1 MTTCP
6 YSFDAAEAGVAGEKD
21 WNRRT
26 EQERAEALAR
36 LEKLR
41 RIWDAQEPR
50 PKRLETPR
58 KPAQVSRGALNPL
71 RWEPRE

>member
-6 YSFDAAEAGVAGEKD
+6 YSFDAADADTPGEKD
-21 WNRRT
+21 WNQRS
-26 EQERAEALAR
+26 EKERAEALAH

-41 RIWDAQEPR
+41 RIWDTQEPR
-50 PKRLETPR
+50 PKRLETAK

-71 RWEPRE
+71 RWEPHE